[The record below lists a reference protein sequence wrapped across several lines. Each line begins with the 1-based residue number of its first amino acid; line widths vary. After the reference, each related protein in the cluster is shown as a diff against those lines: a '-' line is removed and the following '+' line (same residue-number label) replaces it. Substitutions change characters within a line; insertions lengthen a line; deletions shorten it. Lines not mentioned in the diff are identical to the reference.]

1 MLARPK
7 PEAFCQAYVA
17 TGNASEAYRRAY
29 QAAGM
34 KPATIHRRAKE
45 LMDDGKIA
53 ARIAELRDALAEA
66 VTWTRDDS
74 ARALIAIV
82 HGGDANP
89 AAKIAAVKE
98 LNAMFGFNAPEKAST
113 AGQGYTLTVV
123 RALEPIRDEAW
134 L

>member
-17 TGNASEAYRRAY
+17 AGNASEAYRRAY

-34 KPATIHRRAKE
+34 KPSTIHRRAKE
-45 LMDDGKIA
+45 LMDDSKIT
-53 ARIAELRDALAEA
+53 ARIAELREA
-66 VTWTRDDS
+66 MAKTVTWTRNDS

-82 HGGDANP
+82 HGDDANP

-98 LNAMFGFNAPEKAST
+98 LNAMYGFNAPEKVALDS
-113 AGQGYTLTVV
+113 QGYTLTVV
-123 RALEPIRDEAW
+123 RALEPIRDDAW